1 MTDDSDTD
9 RDASTPP
16 RDDPTA
22 RREADARLRTDGGAE
37 RSSDGGGASP
47 ANTDSNGEDLLEAYR
62 QKKQEDVDEDGEAEK
77 RRQRELRKAKN
88 GESIIVDFVANF
100 VAGGDATFDPVKGR
114 VLMSERRLI
123 LATSQT
129 KTVVPVTSIFDIAVG
144 QVPPEVEE
152 FFDYT
157 VMVGYIVGN
166 RRRTTVI
173 GGDRET
179 IEKFSLLLFRAAL
192 NGSTTLVKHPAK
204 VGGRVMDS
212 PKRKTGLHLDY
223 ESVVFP
229 GNDVLGEGDDP
240 FEIDLASVIFFE
252 VIERTID
259 DEKRLVL
266 SVQHVENGQTVTSE
280 ISMGSRRKMNILGRY
295 LRLIYHWIKSDVRDV
310 EVEEETLE
318 VLVGLYSTG
327 PEMDIAS
334 LLDLDDDEL
343 DHRLGELFDDN
354 LITDEELPCDLTPQG
369 RFVVNEEIED
379 VNV

>member
-1 MTDDSDTD
+1 MTDETRSDDSG
-9 RDASTPP
+9 AST
-16 RDDPTA
+16 
-22 RREADARLRTDGGAE
+22 E
-37 RSSDGGGASP
+37 
-47 ANTDSNGEDLLEAYR
+47 SNGEDLLEAYR
-62 QKKQEDVDEDGEAEK
+62 QKKHESDDEVDAAEK
-77 RRQRELRKAKN
+77 ARQRKIRTSEK
-88 GESIIVDFVANF
+88 GESIVVDFVANF

-123 LATSQT
+123 LATSET
-129 KTVVPVTSIFDIAVG
+129 KTVIPITSIFDIAVG

-204 VGGRVMDS
+204 VGGRVMDT
-212 PKRKTGLHLDY
+212 PKRKTGIHLDY

-229 GNDVLGEGDDP
+229 GNDALGDGEDP

-259 DEKRLVL
+259 DEKHLVL
-266 SVQHVENGQTVTSE
+266 SVQHVQNGQTVTSE
-280 ISMGSRRKMNILGRY
+280 ISMGSRRKMNVLGRY

-310 EVEEETLE
+310 DVEEETLE

-343 DHRLGELFDDN
+343 ERRLGELYDDN